1 VDECPHTSAAFGE
14 NRRVSPKISW
24 TFEPVV
30 LIVVAAALWLY
41 VPRWRLVRAQHGAR
55 GAGRWRLVSFL
66 GGLTAVVAALISP
79 IDSISDDLFF
89 VHMIQ
94 HVLLLDIAPV
104 LLICGQTKLIL
115 RPATRR
121 LLRLEESVG
130 WFGRPAFAVVFYVGA
145 VWFWH
150 IPTLYDTALRHP
162 VVHVIEHISYAAAGG
177 LYWWHLLS
185 PIRSRHRLGGMG
197 PAVYMAATKLCVGV
211 LGIVLAL
218 APGTLYGYYA
228 SKRGFWGLSPHSD
241 QELAGGV
248 MALEQS
254 LVMGVALAVIFIRM
268 LRDSEREAR
277 RADRLLDAQE
287 AAAAPDPDSDP
298 DSDPDPD
305 PDPDGGDLEPAQPLD
320 PPLEPGTELELTLL
334 PGAEALEDPGVTGDR
349 TDQDRP
355 VGDLGAGEDDR
366 LAQADAVAEG
376 GAVADDD
383 RPVETDVGA
392 DPDVVADPD
401 RQ

>member
-1 VDECPHTSAAFGE
+1 
-14 NRRVSPKISW
+14 VSPNIRW
-24 TFEPVV
+24 TLEPAV
-30 LIVVAAALWLY
+30 LIAIAAALWLY
-41 VPRWRLVRAQHGAR
+41 VPRWRVVRAEHGAR

-66 GGLTAVVAALISP
+66 GGLAAVAAALISP
-79 IDSISDDLFF
+79 VDSISEDVFF

-130 WFGRPAFAVVFYVGA
+130 WFGRPSFAVVFYVGA

-150 IPTLYDTALRHP
+150 IPGLYDAALRHP
-162 VVHVIEHISYAAAGG
+162 VIHVLEHISYASAGG

-211 LGIVLAL
+211 LGIILVLA
-218 APGTLYGYYA
+218 PSTLYGYYA
-228 SKRGFWGLSPHSD
+228 TKGGYWGLSPHTD
-241 QELAGGV
+241 QELAGGI

-254 LVMGVALAVIFIRM
+254 LVMGIALTVIFMRM

-277 RADRLLDAQE
+277 RAERLLDARE
-287 AAAAPDPDSDP
+287 AAAE
-298 DSDPDPD
+298 
-305 PDPDGGDLEPAQPLD
+305 DLSGPGAEALD
-320 PPLEPGTELELTLL
+320 EISAS
-334 PGAEALEDPGVTGDR
+334 GAEALEDARVPGDR

-355 VGDLGAGEDDR
+355 IGDVRAGENDR
-366 LAQADAVAEG
+366 LAQADAVAERRP
-376 GAVADDD
+376 VADDD
-383 RPVETDVGA
+383 RPVEADALT